1 VGTLESR
8 KIDARNS
15 GLGHPVAAML
25 QQNGSDVYDRNIK
38 KEYEEIPS
46 GFSRWSF
53 NFNLTA
59 RLDFRDTIRLQPME
73 LQLQPNSATWP
84 RYHRASAI

>member
-25 QQNGSDVYDRNIK
+25 QQNGSDVYDRNIN

-46 GFSRWSF
+46 AEARWFPDIAPLVSRR
-53 NFNLTA
+53 NAGNL
-59 RLDFRDTIRLQPME
+59 LSDL
-73 LQLQPNSATWP
+73 
-84 RYHRASAI
+84 